1 MTSVREELGK
11 MIVYDFKSSLKINTD
26 DLYSNQVSLFKI
38 KQEES
43 LKIFQDNIREYNDK
57 YSQDG
62 PKKIME
68 DLRNKLEI
76 LSGEDANLENLE
88 KILFDIQIFANLSLI
103 VNNKTVNLPVKIQE
117 IDWEPEDF
125 LHKNLLS
132 CAKVYL
138 VSFKYD

>member
-11 MIVYDFKSSLKINTD
+11 MIVSDFKSSLKINTD
-26 DLYSNQVSLFKI
+26 DLYSHQLSLFKM

-76 LSGEDANLENLE
+76 LSGEDTNLENLE
-88 KILFDIQIFANLSLI
+88 KILFDIQIFANLSSK
-103 VNNKTVNLPVKIQE
+103 VNNKTLNSPVKIKE

-125 LHKNLLS
+125 LHKNLLKKDEDDNCLIS
-132 CAKVYL
+132 
-138 VSFKYD
+138 

>member
-1 MTSVREELGK
+1 
-11 MIVYDFKSSLKINTD
+11 
-26 DLYSNQVSLFKI
+26 
-38 KQEES
+38 
-43 LKIFQDNIREYNDK
+43 
-57 YSQDG
+57 
-62 PKKIME
+62 ME

-125 LHKNLLS
+125 LHKNLLKKDEDDNCLIS
-132 CAKVYL
+132 
-138 VSFKYD
+138 

>member
-11 MIVYDFKSSLKINTD
+11 MIVSDFKSSLKINTD
-26 DLYSNQVSLFKI
+26 DLYSHQLSLFKM

-57 YSQDG
+57 YSEDG

-76 LSGEDANLENLE
+76 LSGEDTNLENLE
-88 KILFDIQIFANLSLI
+88 KILFDIQIFANLSSI
-103 VNNKTVNLPVKIQE
+103 VNNKTLKSPVKIKE

-125 LHKNLLS
+125 LHKNLLKKDEDDNCLIS
-132 CAKVYL
+132 
-138 VSFKYD
+138 

>member
-11 MIVYDFKSSLKINTD
+11 MIVSDFKSSLKINTD
-26 DLYSNQVSLFKI
+26 DLYTHQLSLFKI

-76 LSGEDANLENLE
+76 LSGEDTNLENLE
-88 KILFDIQIFANLSLI
+88 KILFDIQIFANLSSI
-103 VNNKTVNLPVKIQE
+103 VNNKTLNSPVKIKE

-125 LHKNLLS
+125 LHKNLLKKDEDDNCLIS
-132 CAKVYL
+132 
-138 VSFKYD
+138 

>member
-11 MIVYDFKSSLKINTD
+11 MIVSDFKSSLKINTD
-26 DLYSNQVSLFKI
+26 DLYSHQLSLFKI

-88 KILFDIQIFANLSLI
+88 KILFDIQIFANLSSI
-103 VNNKTVNLPVKIQE
+103 VNNKTLNSPVKIKE

-125 LHKNLLS
+125 LHKNLLKKDEDDNCLIS
-132 CAKVYL
+132 
-138 VSFKYD
+138 

>member
-11 MIVYDFKSSLKINTD
+11 MIVSDFKSSLKINTD
-26 DLYSNQVSLFKI
+26 DLYSHQLSLFKI

-43 LKIFQDNIREYNDK
+43 LKIFQDNIREYNNK

-88 KILFDIQIFANLSLI
+88 KILFDTTYLI
-103 VNNKTVNLPVKIQE
+103 VL
-117 IDWEPEDF
+117 F
-125 LHKNLLS
+125 LYTICEYYN
-132 CAKVYL
+132 VYYHY
-138 VSFKYD
+138 VSLFAFML

>member
-11 MIVYDFKSSLKINTD
+11 MIVSDFKSSLKINTD
-26 DLYSNQVSLFKI
+26 DLYSHQLSLFKI

-62 PKKIME
+62 PKKIIK

-76 LSGEDANLENLE
+76 LSEEHSNIENLE
-88 KILFDIQIFANLSLI
+88 KIFIDLQIYTILSSI
-103 VNNKTVNLPVKIQE
+103 ITKNSSYSPVKIKE
-117 IDWEPEDF
+117 VDWEAEDF
-125 LHKNLLS
+125 LDKNILKKEEDDNCIIS
-132 CAKVYL
+132 
-138 VSFKYD
+138 

>member
-11 MIVYDFKSSLKINTD
+11 MIVSDFKSSLKINTD

-76 LSGEDANLENLE
+76 LSGEDPNLENLE

-103 VNNKTVNLPVKIQE
+103 VNNKTVNSPVKIKE

-125 LHKNLLS
+125 LHKNLLKKDEDDNCLIS
-132 CAKVYL
+132 
-138 VSFKYD
+138 

>member
-11 MIVYDFKSSLKINTD
+11 MIVSDFKSSLKINTD

-103 VNNKTVNLPVKIQE
+103 VNNKTLNLPVKIQE
-117 IDWEPEDF
+117 MIF
-125 LHKNLLS
+125 YIKI
-132 CAKVYL
+132 Y
-138 VSFKYD
+138 

>member
-1 MTSVREELGK
+1 MTIVREELGK
-11 MIVYDFKSSLKINTD
+11 MIVSDFKSSLKINTD
-26 DLYSNQVSLFKI
+26 DLYSHQLSLFKI

-76 LSGEDANLENLE
+76 LSREDTNLENLE
-88 KILFDIQIFANLSLI
+88 KILFDIQIFANLSSI
-103 VNNKTVNLPVKIQE
+103 VNNKTLNSPIKIKE

-125 LHKNLLS
+125 LHKNLLKKDEDDNCLIS
-132 CAKVYL
+132 
-138 VSFKYD
+138 

>member
-11 MIVYDFKSSLKINTD
+11 MIVSDFKSSLKINTD

-103 VNNKTVNLPVKIQE
+103 VNNKTLNLPVKIQE

-125 LHKNLLS
+125 LHKNLLKKDEDDNCLIS
-132 CAKVYL
+132 
-138 VSFKYD
+138 

>member
-11 MIVYDFKSSLKINTD
+11 MIVSDFKSSLKINTD
-26 DLYSNQVSLFKI
+26 DLYSHQLSLFKI

-76 LSGEDANLENLE
+76 LSGEDTNLENLE
-88 KILFDIQIFANLSLI
+88 KILFDIQIFANLSSI
-103 VNNKTVNLPVKIQE
+103 VNNKTLNSPVKIKE

-125 LHKNLLS
+125 LHKNLLKKDEDDNCLIS
-132 CAKVYL
+132 
-138 VSFKYD
+138 

>member
-11 MIVYDFKSSLKINTD
+11 MIVSDFKSSLKINTD

-125 LHKNLLS
+125 LHKNLLKKDEDDNCLIS
-132 CAKVYL
+132 
-138 VSFKYD
+138 

>member
-1 MTSVREELGK
+1 MTSVRQELGK
-11 MIVYDFKSSLKINTD
+11 MIVSDFKSSLKINTD

-125 LHKNLLS
+125 LHKNLLKKDEDDNCLIS
-132 CAKVYL
+132 
-138 VSFKYD
+138 

>member
-11 MIVYDFKSSLKINTD
+11 MIVSDFKSSLKINTD
-26 DLYSNQVSLFKI
+26 DLYSHQLSLFKI

-43 LKIFQDNIREYNDK
+43 LKIFEDNIREYNDK

-76 LSGEDANLENLE
+76 LSREDTNLENLE
-88 KILFDIQIFANLSLI
+88 KILFDIQIFANLSSI
-103 VNNKTVNLPVKIQE
+103 VNNKTLNSPIKIKE

-125 LHKNLLS
+125 LHKNLLKKDEDDNCLIS
-132 CAKVYL
+132 
-138 VSFKYD
+138 

>member
-11 MIVYDFKSSLKINTD
+11 MIVSDFKSSLKINTD
-26 DLYSNQVSLFKI
+26 DLYSHQLSLFKM

-76 LSGEDANLENLE
+76 LSGEDTNLENLE
-88 KILFDIQIFANLSLI
+88 KILFDIQIFANLSSI
-103 VNNKTVNLPVKIQE
+103 VNNKTLNSPVKIKE

-125 LHKNLLS
+125 LHKNLLKKDEDDNCLIS
-132 CAKVYL
+132 
-138 VSFKYD
+138 

>member
-11 MIVYDFKSSLKINTD
+11 MIVSDFKSSLKINTD
-26 DLYSNQVSLFKI
+26 DLYSHQLSLFKI

-76 LSGEDANLENLE
+76 LSREDTNLENLE
-88 KILFDIQIFANLSLI
+88 KILFDIQIFANLSSI
-103 VNNKTVNLPVKIQE
+103 VNNKTLNSPVKIKE

-125 LHKNLLS
+125 LHKNLLKKDEDDNCLIS
-132 CAKVYL
+132 
-138 VSFKYD
+138 

>member
-11 MIVYDFKSSLKINTD
+11 MIVSDFKSSLKINTD

-103 VNNKTVNLPVKIQE
+103 VNNKTI
-117 IDWEPEDF
+117 
-125 LHKNLLS
+125 
-132 CAKVYL
+132 Y
-138 VSFKYD
+138 

>member
-1 MTSVREELGK
+1 MTNVREELGK
-11 MIVYDFKSSLKINTD
+11 MIVSDFKSSLKINTD

-43 LKIFQDNIREYNDK
+43 LKIFEENIRGYNDK

-76 LSGEDANLENLE
+76 LSGEDPNLENLE

-103 VNNKTVNLPVKIQE
+103 VNNKPLNSPIKIKE

-125 LHKNLLS
+125 LHKNLLKKDEDDNCLIS
-132 CAKVYL
+132 
-138 VSFKYD
+138 